1 MAFFTPAYLNFF
13 KELAENNHRE
23 WFHANKKTYEKEVK
37 GPFKAFVQE
46 LIDRAG
52 EIDPEIAID
61 PKNAIFRINRD
72 VRFAKDKSPYKLS
85 NSAVVSAG
93 GKKEKSR
100 PGGFYVELSAAHL
113 RIYQGA
119 YMLDKDPLMFLR
131 EQIAEHADEFNK
143 LISDKDFVETYG
155 EVRGEKHKRLPKELK
170 EAAEIQPLI
179 FNKQFYYF
187 TELPPETILQD
198 DVIDMIMERYKI
210 GKPVAEFLGRAW
222 D

>member
-1 MAFFTPAYLNFF
+1 MAFFTPAYLKFF
-13 KELAENNHRE
+13 RELSENNQRE

-52 EIDPEIAID
+52 EIDPDIAID

-72 VRFAKDKSPYKLS
+72 IRFSKDKSPYKLF
-85 NSAVVSAG
+85 NSAVISAD
-93 GKKEKSR
+93 GKKEKGR
-100 PGGFYVELSAAHL
+100 PGGFYVELSADHL
-113 RIYQGA
+113 KIYQGA
-119 YMLDKDPLMFLR
+119 YMLDKEPLQFLR
-131 EQIAEHADEFNK
+131 EQIAEHGDEFNK
-143 LISDKDFVETYG
+143 LIQDKKFVKTYG
-155 EVRGEKHKRLPKELK
+155 EIRGDKHKRLPKELK
-170 EAAEIQPLI
+170 EAAETQPLI

-198 DVIDMIMERYKI
+198 DLVDVIMDRYKI
-210 GKPVAEFLGRAW
+210 GMPVAEFLARAW